1 MKKLLV
7 LSLLVISL
15 LSVFALNIIYM
26 VGDGMAG
33 NHVLLANILEGR
45 QLNIMKMPYTALMT
59 TYSADSWVTD
69 SAPAGTAL
77 FSGYKTLNRA
87 IGILPDGK
95 PVPSL
100 FELAKKNGYKVG
112 LVVTC
117 SVTHATPAAMYG
129 HVSNRNDETTLA
141 EQLTKANFDVIFGA
155 GSKYFLPES
164 KGGIRKDGKDLIEEM
179 KKMGYKYITNAKDIP
194 MLYEDKVLGLFGDT
208 HLDPASN
215 RKPEQPTLDVML
227 AKALELLSKS
237 GDDFV
242 IMVEGSQ
249 IDWEAHANDVYG
261 VWKETVEFDNAVK
274 VALDYAKR
282 NGDTLVV
289 VLGDHETGGLSLSN
303 GGYTIDVAKA
313 RKVKGTGAMFLSKV
327 KLDSYDTFKAEALN
341 FFGVEIS
348 KEEFESLK
356 AVSNKVYRLNEIVSS
371 KLRIGW
377 TTHDH
382 TAGVVPVYAFG
393 PGAEHFTGFMD
404 NTDVA
409 KTVMKLMGIN
419 TLSFPAIAGGG
430 Y

>member
-155 GSKYFLPES
+155 GSKYFLTE
-164 KGGIRKDGKDLIEEM
+164 
-179 KKMGYKYITNAKDIP
+179 
-194 MLYEDKVLGLFGDT
+194 
-208 HLDPASN
+208 
-215 RKPEQPTLDVML
+215 
-227 AKALELLSKS
+227 
-237 GDDFV
+237 
-242 IMVEGSQ
+242 
-249 IDWEAHANDVYG
+249 
-261 VWKETVEFDNAVK
+261 
-274 VALDYAKR
+274 
-282 NGDTLVV
+282 
-289 VLGDHETGGLSLSN
+289 
-303 GGYTIDVAKA
+303 
-313 RKVKGTGAMFLSKV
+313 
-327 KLDSYDTFKAEALN
+327 
-341 FFGVEIS
+341 
-348 KEEFESLK
+348 
-356 AVSNKVYRLNEIVSS
+356 
-371 KLRIGW
+371 
-377 TTHDH
+377 
-382 TAGVVPVYAFG
+382 
-393 PGAEHFTGFMD
+393 
-404 NTDVA
+404 
-409 KTVMKLMGIN
+409 
-419 TLSFPAIAGGG
+419 
-430 Y
+430 